1 MGEALEAWGT
11 SCMFNDAYLSTTFTV
26 SGWIGSTNTNTA
38 TLEGGS
44 IIKENRDTE
53 IGRDRR
59 AKVVDL
65 KKVERKKREEK
76 RRGKE
81 YNEWGEREEERRSA
95 VLCTRFGM
103 R

>member
-1 MGEALEAWGT
+1 M
-11 SCMFNDAYLSTTFTV
+11 